1 MELHHTGA
9 DRTGGT
15 NRGGASMKQCINK
28 NLRGGV
34 QGSGKAA
41 WEKSLINYV
50 VGTKALSCGRYG
62 IANKRCPMN
71 AS

>member
-28 NLRGGV
+28 DLGGAF
-34 QGSGKAA
+34 GAHERPPGK
-41 WEKSLINYV
+41 S
-50 VGTKALSCGRYG
+50 
-62 IANKRCPMN
+62 P
-71 AS
+71 